1 MDGAFCRFRERGFN
15 VIDFIMNFLN
25 EARIAL
31 IITGIVILAAA
42 IYIFVFLGKSF
53 KGWKVKEGKGSAAS
67 AVLGVG
73 LIFALALFFSLLAAI
88 FGSSNANANTDMS
101 GTFFNDT
108 SVFLGIDH
116 TFKISP
122 QCVEGGTDDRLTS
135 NLGINQNLWR
145 SYNKVH
151 DVSLRLT
158 HHSCVF
164 GKDRNGYDGL
174 GLSYSWTLIRR

>member
-1 MDGAFCRFRERGFN
+1 M
-15 VIDFIMNFLN
+15 IDFIMNFLN

-31 IITGIVILAAA
+31 IIAGIVILIAA
-42 IYIFVFLGKSF
+42 IYVFVFLGKSF
-53 KGWKVKEGKGSAAS
+53 KGWKVKEGKGAAAS

-73 LIFALALFFSLLAAI
+73 SIILLAAAITLVGAI
-88 FGSSNANANTDMS
+88 FGSSNANAETDMN
-101 GTFFNDT
+101 GTFFNET

-116 TFKISP
+116 TFKVSP

-145 SYNKVH
+145 SYDKVH

>member
-1 MDGAFCRFRERGFN
+1 M
-15 VIDFIMNFLN
+15 IDFIMSFLK
-25 EARIAL
+25 EMWIAI
-31 IITGIVILAAA
+31 IITMIVLSAGM
-42 IYIFVFLGKSF
+42 IYIFVYLGKSF
-53 KGWKVKEGKGSAAS
+53 KGWKVKEGQGSAAS
-67 AVLGVG
+67 AALGIG
-73 LIFALALFFSLLAAI
+73 SIILIAAFITLLGAI
-88 FGSSNANANTDMS
+88 FGSSNANAETDMN

-108 SVFLGIDH
+108 SVFLGIDQ
-116 TFKISP
+116 TFKVSP

-145 SYNKVH
+145 SYDKVH

>member
-1 MDGAFCRFRERGFN
+1 M
-15 VIDFIMNFLN
+15 IDFIMDFLS
-25 EARIAL
+25 EAGIAL

-42 IYIFVFLGKSF
+42 IYVFVIMGKSF
-53 KGWKVKEGKGSAAS
+53 KGWKVKEGKGAAAS

-73 LIFALALFFSLLAAI
+73 SIILLAFIFSALAAI
-88 FGSSNANANTDMS
+88 FGASNANADTDMN

-116 TFKISP
+116 TFKVSP

-151 DVSLRLT
+151 DVSLRYS

>member
-1 MDGAFCRFRERGFN
+1 M
-15 VIDFIMNFLN
+15 IDFIMNFLN

-31 IITGIVILAAA
+31 IITSIFIFIAA
-42 IYIFVFLGKSF
+42 IYVFVIIGKSF
-53 KGWKVKEGKGSAAS
+53 KGWKVKEGKGAAAS

-73 LIFALALFFSLLAAI
+73 SIILIAAAITLVGAI
-88 FGSSNANANTDMS
+88 FGSSNANADTDMN

-116 TFKISP
+116 TFKVSP

-135 NLGINQNLWR
+135 NLGINQNIWR
-145 SYNKVH
+145 SYDEVH
-151 DVSLRLT
+151 DVSLRYS

>member
-1 MDGAFCRFRERGFN
+1 M
-15 VIDFIMNFLN
+15 DFIMNFLN

-31 IITGIVILAAA
+31 IITGIVILVAA
-42 IYIFVFLGKSF
+42 IYVFVFLGKSF
-53 KGWKVKEGKGSAAS
+53 KGWKVKEGKGAAAS

-73 LIFALALFFSLLAAI
+73 SIILIALIITLVGAI
-88 FGSSNANANTDMS
+88 FGSSNANADTDMN

-108 SVFLGIDH
+108 SVFLGIDQ
-116 TFKISP
+116 TFKVSP

-145 SYNKVH
+145 SYDKVH

-174 GLSYSWTLIRR
+174 GLSYNWTLIRR

>member
-1 MDGAFCRFRERGFN
+1 M
-15 VIDFIMNFLN
+15 IDFIMNFLN
-25 EARIAL
+25 EAKIAL
-31 IITGIVILAAA
+31 IITGSVILIAA
-42 IYIFVFLGKSF
+42 IYIFVFLRKSF

-73 LIFALALFFSLLAAI
+73 SIILLAFIFSAIAAIITLAGAI
-88 FGSSNANANTDMS
+88 FGSSNANADTDMN

-116 TFKISP
+116 TFKVSP

-145 SYNKVH
+145 SYDKVH
-151 DVSLRLT
+151 DVSLRYT

>member
-1 MDGAFCRFRERGFN
+1 M
-15 VIDFIMNFLN
+15 IDFIMNFLN

-31 IITGIVILAAA
+31 IITSIVIFIAA
-42 IYIFVFLGKSF
+42 IYVFVIMGKSF
-53 KGWKVKEGKGSAAS
+53 KGWKVKEGRGAAAS

-73 LIFALALFFSLLAAI
+73 SIILLAFIFSALAAI
-88 FGSSNANANTDMS
+88 FGPSNANAETDMN

-116 TFKISP
+116 TFKVSP

-151 DVSLRLT
+151 DVSLRYS
-158 HHSCVF
+158 HKSCVF
-164 GKDRNGYDGL
+164 GKDQNGFDGI
-174 GLSYSWTLIRR
+174 GLVYNWTLIRR

>member
-1 MDGAFCRFRERGFN
+1 M
-15 VIDFIMNFLN
+15 IDFIMNFLN

-31 IITGIVILAAA
+31 IITGIVIFIAA
-42 IYIFVFLGKSF
+42 IYVFVFLGKSF
-53 KGWKVKEGKGSAAS
+53 KGWKVKEGRGAAAS

-73 LIFALALFFSLLAAI
+73 SIILIAFIFSALAAI
-88 FGSSNANANTDMS
+88 FGSSKAHASTDMN
-101 GTFFNDT
+101 GTFFNYT

-116 TFKISP
+116 TFKVSP

-158 HHSCVF
+158 HHSCVW

>member
-1 MDGAFCRFRERGFN
+1 M
-15 VIDFIMNFLN
+15 IDFIMNFLN
-25 EARIAL
+25 EALIAL
-31 IITGIVILAAA
+31 IITSIVILAAA
-42 IYIFVFLGKSF
+42 IYVFVFLGRSF
-53 KGWKVKEGKGSAAS
+53 KGWKVKEGKGAAAS

-73 LIFALALFFSLLAAI
+73 SIILLAFIFSALAAI
-88 FGSSNANANTDMS
+88 FGSSNANADSDMN

-116 TFKISP
+116 TFKVSP

-145 SYNKVH
+145 SYDKVH

-158 HHSCVF
+158 HHSCVW

>member
-1 MDGAFCRFRERGFN
+1 M
-15 VIDFIMNFLN
+15 IDFIINFSN

-31 IITGIVILAAA
+31 IITGIVISIAA
-42 IYIFVFLGKSF
+42 IYVFVFMGKSF
-53 KGWKVKEGKGSAAS
+53 KGWKVKEGKGAAAS

-73 LIFALALFFSLLAAI
+73 SIILIAFYFSALAAI
-88 FGSSNANANTDMS
+88 FGSSNASADTDMN

-108 SVFLGIDH
+108 SVFMGIDH
-116 TFKISP
+116 TFKVSP

-135 NLGINQNLWR
+135 NLGINQNIWR
-145 SYNKVH
+145 SYNKIH
-151 DVSLRLT
+151 DISLRYT

-174 GLSYSWTLIRR
+174 GVNYNWTLIRR

>member
-1 MDGAFCRFRERGFN
+1 M
-15 VIDFIMNFLN
+15 IDFMMNFFK
-25 EARIAL
+25 EMWVAI
-31 IITGIVILAAA
+31 IITMIVVSAGM
-42 IYIFVFLGKSF
+42 IYVFVYLGKSF
-53 KGWKVKEGKGSAAS
+53 AGWKAKEGKGAAAS
-67 AVLGVG
+67 ALLGVG
-73 LIFALALFFSLLAAI
+73 SIIVIGFIISVVGAI
-88 FGSSNANANTDMS
+88 FGSSNASADTDMN

-116 TFKISP
+116 TFKVSP

-151 DVSLRLT
+151 DVSLRYS

-174 GLSYSWTLIRR
+174 GLSYNWTLIRR

>member
-1 MDGAFCRFRERGFN
+1 M
-15 VIDFIMNFLN
+15 IDFIMNFLN

-31 IITGIVILAAA
+31 IITGIVILVAA
-42 IYIFVFLGKSF
+42 IYVFVIMGKSF
-53 KGWKVKEGKGSAAS
+53 KGWKVKEGKGAAAS

-73 LIFALALFFSLLAAI
+73 SIILLAFIFSALAAI
-88 FGSSNANANTDMS
+88 FGSSNANADTDMN

-116 TFKISP
+116 TFKVSP

-145 SYNKVH
+145 SYDKVH
-151 DVSLRLT
+151 DVSLRYS
-158 HHSCVF
+158 HKSCVF
-164 GKDRNGYDGL
+164 GKDQNGFDGL
-174 GLSYSWTLIRR
+174 GLVYNWTLIRR

>member
-1 MDGAFCRFRERGFN
+1 ME
-15 VIDFIMNFLN
+15 FIINFLN

-31 IITGIVILAAA
+31 IITGIVILVAA
-42 IYIFVFLGKSF
+42 IYVFVFLGKSF
-53 KGWKVKEGKGSAAS
+53 KGWKVKEGRGAAAS

-73 LIFALALFFSLLAAI
+73 SIIFLAFIFSALAAI
-88 FGSSNANANTDMS
+88 FGPSKAHADTDMN
-101 GTFFNDT
+101 GTFFNET

-116 TFKISP
+116 TFKVSP

-174 GLSYSWTLIRR
+174 GIIYNWTLIRR

>member
-1 MDGAFCRFRERGFN
+1 M
-15 VIDFIMNFLN
+15 DFIMNFLN

-31 IITGIVILAAA
+31 IITVIVILLGM
-42 IYIFVFLGKSF
+42 IYVFVIMGKSF
-53 KGWKVKEGKGSAAS
+53 KGWKVKEGKAAAAS
-67 AVLGVG
+67 ALLGVG
-73 LIFALALFFSLLAAI
+73 SIIAIAAFITLVGAI
-88 FGSSNANANTDMS
+88 FGSSNANASTDMN

-116 TFKISP
+116 TFKVSP

-135 NLGINQNLWR
+135 NLGINQNIWR

-151 DVSLRLT
+151 DISLRYT

-164 GKDRNGYDGL
+164 GKDRNGYDGI

>member
-1 MDGAFCRFRERGFN
+1 M
-15 VIDFIMNFLN
+15 IDFIMNFLN

-31 IITGIVILAAA
+31 IITSIVILAAA
-42 IYIFVFLGKSF
+42 IYVFVFLGKSF
-53 KGWKVKEGKGSAAS
+53 KGWKVKEGKGAAAS

-73 LIFALALFFSLLAAI
+73 SIIAIAAFITLVGAI
-88 FGSSNANANTDMS
+88 FGSSNANADTDMN

-116 TFKISP
+116 TFKVSP

-135 NLGINQNLWR
+135 NLGINQNIWR

-174 GLSYSWTLIRR
+174 GLNYSWTLIRR

>member
-1 MDGAFCRFRERGFN
+1 M
-15 VIDFIMNFLN
+15 IDFIMDFLS
-25 EARIAL
+25 EAGIAL

-42 IYIFVFLGKSF
+42 IYVFVIMGKSF
-53 KGWKVKEGKGSAAS
+53 KGWKVKEGKGAAAS

-73 LIFALALFFSLLAAI
+73 SIILLAAAITLVGAI
-88 FGSSNANANTDMS
+88 FGASNANASTDMN

-116 TFKISP
+116 TFKVSP

-135 NLGINQNLWR
+135 NLGINQNIWR
-145 SYNKVH
+145 SYDKVH

-158 HHSCVF
+158 HHSCVW

>member
-1 MDGAFCRFRERGFN
+1 ME
-15 VIDFIMNFLN
+15 FIMNFLN
-25 EARIAL
+25 EVRIAL
-31 IITGIVILAAA
+31 IITGIVILIAA
-42 IYIFVFLGKSF
+42 IYVFVFLGKSF

-73 LIFALALFFSLLAAI
+73 LIMLIAAFITLVGAI
-88 FGSSNANANTDMS
+88 FGASNASAETDMN

-116 TFKISP
+116 TFKVSP

-151 DVSLRLT
+151 DVSLRYT

>member
-1 MDGAFCRFRERGFN
+1 M
-15 VIDFIMNFLN
+15 VDFIMNFLN
-25 EARIAL
+25 EARIAI
-31 IITGIVILAAA
+31 IITLLVIGAGM
-42 IYIFVFLGKSF
+42 IYVFVYLDKSF
-53 KGWKVKEGKGSAAS
+53 ARWKAKEGRGAAAS
-67 AVLGVG
+67 ALLGVG
-73 LIFALALFFSLLAAI
+73 SIIVIGFIISVAGAI
-88 FGSSNANANTDMS
+88 FGSSNANADTDMN

-116 TFKISP
+116 TFKVSP

-145 SYNKVH
+145 SYDKVH
-151 DVSLRLT
+151 DVSLRYS

-174 GLSYSWTLIRR
+174 GLNYSWTLIRR